1 MDYTVHRDPK
11 SLGSTGYME
20 IGPGMYSGQHWQEE
34 FLFIWEDA
42 FSIAEGIIVK
52 NLPEYDHFGMNDIP
66 RIPGL
71 MIASDLRRAACALGS
86 AKSTEASG
94 LLFIPD
100 WLIAA
105 FTADLSDRRDEMGVM
120 LTAVADA
127 LEQAYQSKDHACIL
141 GM

>member
-11 SLGSTGYME
+11 SLSSTGYME
-20 IGPGMYSGQHWQEE
+20 IGPGKYSGQHWQKG
-34 FLFIWEDA
+34 FLFVREDA

-52 NLPEYDHFGMNDIP
+52 HLSEYDQFGMNDIP
-66 RIPGL
+66 RVPGL
-71 MIASDLRRAACALGS
+71 MIASDLRRAASLLGS
-86 AKSTEASG
+86 VKSIEASE
-94 LLFIPD
+94 LLFVPD

-105 FTADLSDRRDEMGVM
+105 FTADLAGRRGEMQAM

-127 LEQAYQSKDHACIL
+127 LEQAYQSEDHACIL